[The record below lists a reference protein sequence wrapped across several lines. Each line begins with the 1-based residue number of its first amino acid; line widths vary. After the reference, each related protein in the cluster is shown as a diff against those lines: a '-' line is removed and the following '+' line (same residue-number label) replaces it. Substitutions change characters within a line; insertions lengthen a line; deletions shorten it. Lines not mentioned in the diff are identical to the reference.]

1 MGRRWL
7 FSQLYEM
14 HDDLRKVVD
23 FRLTVVKE
31 KEITVAAV
39 VADDDCESLVTAGWP
54 WTLDT
59 EKQNE
64 T

>member
-1 MGRRWL
+1 
-7 FSQLYEM
+7 M

-31 KEITVAAV
+31 KEITVVAV